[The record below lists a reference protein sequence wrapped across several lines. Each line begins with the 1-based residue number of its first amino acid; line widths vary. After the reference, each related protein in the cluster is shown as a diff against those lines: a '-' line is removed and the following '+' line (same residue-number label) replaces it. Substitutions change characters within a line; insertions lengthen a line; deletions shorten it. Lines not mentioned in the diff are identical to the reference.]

1 MANLSVPKVLWS
13 IIYIALPA
21 FLLLCPDLVND
32 LLLNVPEEFR
42 DYVVPGI
49 IGLFALIGFFFIRS
63 SKKPLP
69 IIVMIILMIGAIVV
83 TAYFNWDKYTERFNT
98 VHEHYQASE
107 GEYYD
112 KDSSEFQA
120 KMGQMLPLIGVS
132 LPDLAKWEWAAM
144 ILPMLLWGLLGIKGV
159 LEFAAIPKSTNKNTY
174 ADKDIP
180 EDLQAQ
186 TNRPTEQQRAAKLA
200 SIKSSS
206 GPSTV
211 YVSDPKPTEP
221 IQATQ
226 ASPAPAKNTKG
237 VIMPSWETGSDQPVI
252 KTSNA
257 NVSSNTASP
266 FAYEEQTAP
275 MVPPVKPAPAPAP
288 APEPVPV
295 SEPVPAAP
303 VYAEPA
309 PAPAPAPTPEPVPEP
324 APAPEPEPV
333 PEPVPAPV
341 EEAPVPPAPP
351 APEPIPEPAVNPF
364 ENIASPF
371 SAVIQAVNE
380 AAAESAPAPATA
392 EEPAPAPAPVAD
404 PFAGIAS
411 PFGNSYSRS
420 EEPAKTV
427 KINPAAD
434 YMSQPAPAAAPA
446 QPVEA
451 AKVIL
456 NPSPAVAKARAAR
469 AAQASK
475 DQMSDDEKARIK
487 DLQGKVL
494 ELKTLYNQGMITQDE
509 YITQRTAL
517 LQEMYTK
524 K

>member
-21 FLLLCPDLVND
+21 FLLLCPDLVNN

-83 TAYFNWDKYTERFNT
+83 TAYFNWDKYTERFDK

-120 KMGQMLPLIGVS
+120 KMGQMLPLIGIS

-206 GPSTV
+206 GPSPV

-288 APEPVPV
+288 
-295 SEPVPAAP
+295 EPVPAAP
-303 VYAEPA
+303 VYTEPA
-309 PAPAPAPTPEPVPEP
+309 PAPAPNPVPSPAPVPAPEPVPAP
-324 APAPEPEPV
+324 APA
-333 PEPVPAPV
+333 PAPV

-351 APEPIPEPAVNPF
+351 APDPIPEPAVNPF

-380 AAAESAPAPATA
+380 TAA
-392 EEPAPAPAPVAD
+392 EPAPAPAPEPAPAAD

-411 PFGNSYSRS
+411 PFGNSYSKP
-420 EEPAKTV
+420 EEQPKTV

-469 AAQASK
+469 VAQANK
-475 DQMSDDEKARIK
+475 DQISDNEKARIK

>member
-21 FLLLCPDLVND
+21 FLLLCPDLVNN

-42 DYVVPGI
+42 DYIVPGI

-83 TAYFNWDKYTERFNT
+83 TAYFNWDKYTERFDK

-120 KMGQMLPLIGVS
+120 KMGQMLPLIGIS

-206 GPSTV
+206 GPSPV

-288 APEPVPV
+288 
-295 SEPVPAAP
+295 EPVPAAP
-303 VYAEPA
+303 VYTEPA
-309 PAPAPAPTPEPVPEP
+309 PAPAPNPVPSPAPVPAPEPVPAP
-324 APAPEPEPV
+324 APA
-333 PEPVPAPV
+333 PAPV

-351 APEPIPEPAVNPF
+351 APDPIPEPAVNPF

-380 AAAESAPAPATA
+380 TAA
-392 EEPAPAPAPVAD
+392 EPAPAPAPEPAPAAD

-411 PFGNSYSRS
+411 PFGNSYSKP
-420 EEPAKTV
+420 EEQPKTV

-469 AAQASK
+469 VAQANK
-475 DQMSDDEKARIK
+475 DQISDNEKARIK

>member
-21 FLLLCPDLVND
+21 FLLLCPDLVNN

-83 TAYFNWDKYTERFNT
+83 TAYFNWDKYTERFDK

-120 KMGQMLPLIGVS
+120 KMGQMLPLIGIS

-144 ILPMLLWGLLGIKGV
+144 ILPMLLWGLIGIKGV

-206 GPSTV
+206 GPSPV

-288 APEPVPV
+288 EPE
-295 SEPVPAAP
+295 PAAP
-303 VYAEPA
+303 VYTEPA
-309 PAPAPAPTPEPVPEP
+309 PAPAPNPVPSPAPVPAPEPVPAP
-324 APAPEPEPV
+324 APA
-333 PEPVPAPV
+333 PAPV

-351 APEPIPEPAVNPF
+351 APDPIPEPAVNPF

-380 AAAESAPAPATA
+380 TAA
-392 EEPAPAPAPVAD
+392 EPAPAPAPEPAPAAD

-411 PFGNSYSRS
+411 PFGNSYSKP
-420 EEPAKTV
+420 EEQPKTV

-469 AAQASK
+469 VAQANK
-475 DQMSDDEKARIK
+475 DQISDNEKARIK

>member
-83 TAYFNWDKYTERFNT
+83 TAYFNWDKYTERFDK

-206 GPSTV
+206 GPSPV

-288 APEPVPV
+288 EPVP
-295 SEPVPAAP
+295 EPVPAAP
-303 VYAEPA
+303 VYTEPA
-309 PAPAPAPTPEPVPEP
+309 PAPAPNPVPSPAPVP
-324 APAPEPEPV
+324 APAPA
-333 PEPVPAPV
+333 PAPV

-351 APEPIPEPAVNPF
+351 APDPIPEPAVNPF

-380 AAAESAPAPATA
+380 AAAESAPAPAP
-392 EEPAPAPAPVAD
+392 EPAPAAD

-411 PFGNSYSRS
+411 PFGNSYSKP
-420 EEPAKTV
+420 EEQSKTV

-469 AAQASK
+469 VAQANK
-475 DQMSDDEKARIK
+475 DQISDNEKARIK